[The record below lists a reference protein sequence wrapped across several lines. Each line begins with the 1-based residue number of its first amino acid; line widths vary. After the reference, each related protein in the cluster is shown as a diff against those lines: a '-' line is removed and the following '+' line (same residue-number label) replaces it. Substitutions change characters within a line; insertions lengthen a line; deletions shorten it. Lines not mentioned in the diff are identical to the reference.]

1 MKKFVPLYLL
11 CTVFYALR
19 GFQNLGSIY
28 WFGIIEIAMAIVFAI
43 LAQLILIKENRI
55 ETTNEENEE

>member
-19 GFQNLGSIY
+19 GFQNLASIY
-28 WFGIIEIAMAIVFAI
+28 WLGIIEIAMAIVFAV
-43 LAQLILIKENRI
+43 LAQLILLKENRI
-55 ETTNEENEE
+55 ETTNEEDEE

>member
-19 GFQNLGSIY
+19 GFQNLSSIY
-28 WFGIIEIAMAIVFAI
+28 WFGIIEIAMAIVFAV
-43 LAQLILIKENRI
+43 LAQLILLKENRI
-55 ETTNEENEE
+55 ETTNEEDEE